1 MRAPRRL
8 LASSAFVAV
17 GIAAAAAAALAGD
30 NNSGFHTSQPSML
43 TTGDRSDVTFKP
55 IATVGETLPGG
66 TVFES
71 VPDGI
76 ALRTRG
82 QGRVDVYVNHET
94 STVPFPYT
102 PSAPT
107 ESNSQNDFRNAEVSM
122 LALNQHSA
130 GVLTSERVISSEEN
144 FQRFCSNFLA
154 WTEHGFD
161 RAILFTNEEA
171 VDWVNRSG
179 KAWPATIGSPAAR
192 QAGLVVAHDVK
203 SGDTRAIWGMGRH
216 NHENT
221 VAIPGFDELV
231 LLSGDDTFTSSPSQ
245 SQLYS
250 YIAEDTDAVWNDE
263 GSLWAFVSNDPAYDE
278 YEDFL
283 PGSAT
288 SVSGRFI
295 EVPRMIATGVKA
307 DGTEL
312 MSSDVGF
319 PAPPN
324 DGTWQRDPNGVG
336 VDGPQ
341 WVLEYWSKTNG
352 VFRFVRV
359 EDLAYDKRPGMD
371 NVVYIADSGRGTAGA
386 SQARRSTNG
395 RIWKM
400 VLDPSDPRTVTS
412 LSIFVEGDDNP
423 VKTLGEVHQPDNL
436 ETTPDSL
443 LITEDPGSSQQFTQ
457 ADAGLPNATTAR
469 LWRVPLAGG
478 AMEVVAKVD
487 QSADEGPTDVD
498 ATTSR
503 GNLGAWESS
512 GVVDASAAFGP
523 GAFLMTVQAGTLW
536 VDKAPGDDNVAP
548 AGPDFTYKRS
558 GGQLVL
564 IRVPGA

>member
-1 MRAPRRL
+1 LVLCSL
-8 LASSAFVAV
+8 LAVTVATV
-17 GIAAAAAAALAGD
+17 AAAAIAGD
-30 NNSGFHTSQPSML
+30 NNSGFHTAQDSML
-43 TTGDRSDVTFKP
+43 TTGDRADVTFRA
-55 IATVGETLPGG
+55 IATVGEMLPGG

-71 VPDGI
+71 IPDGI

-94 STVPFPYT
+94 STVPFPYN
-102 PSAPT
+102 PAAPT
-107 ESNSQNDFRNAEVSM
+107 EANSQNDFRNAEVSM

-130 GVLTSERVISSEEN
+130 GVLTSKRVISSEEG
-144 FQRFCSNFLA
+144 FQRFCSSFLA

-161 RAILFTNEEA
+161 RGILFTNEEA

-192 QAGLVVAHDVK
+192 QAGLVVAHDIK
-203 SGDTRAIWGMGRH
+203 SGATRPIFGMGRH

-221 VAIPGFDELV
+221 VAIPGYEELV
-231 LLSGDDTFTSSPSQ
+231 LLSGDDTFTNNPSQ

-250 YIAEDTDAVWNDE
+250 YIADDTDAVWKDE
-263 GSLWAFVSNDPAYDE
+263 GSLWAFVSDNAAFDE
-278 YEDFL
+278 YEDFA
-283 PGSAT
+283 PGSAM
-288 SVSGRFI
+288 SVSGHFI
-295 EVPRMIATGVKA
+295 EVPRLIATGRKA
-307 DGTEL
+307 DGTEV
-312 MSSDVGF
+312 MAADVGF
-319 PAPPN
+319 PLPPN
-324 DGTWQRDPNGVG
+324 DGTWQRDPNGIG
-336 VDGPQ
+336 IDGPQ

-359 EDLAYDKRPGMD
+359 EDMAYDKRRGME

-386 SQARRSTNG
+386 SQPRRSTNG

-400 VLDPSDPRTVTS
+400 VLDSDEPREVTS

-423 VKTLGEVHQPDNL
+423 VKTLGEVHQPDNV
-436 ETTPDSL
+436 ETTPRSL

-457 ADAGLPNATTAR
+457 AEAGLPNATTAR
-469 LWRVPLAGG
+469 LWRVPLTGG
-478 AMEVVAKVD
+478 GSAEVVAKVD

-498 ATTSR
+498 AATTK

-523 GAFLMTVQAGTLW
+523 GAFLVTIQAGTLW

-564 IRVPGA
+564 VRIPGA